1 MNYEQVKQ
9 AVKDYLEVD
18 ETVFNNNISWFVESV
33 ENHIYQEVQ
42 LPALRKNSLG
52 TLTIGNRYLLV
63 PSDFLSVFSVA
74 VIEPGSGEYEHLLY
88 KDVNLV
94 REIYPTP
101 SVTGKPKV
109 FGLFDT
115 SAFILGPTPDKAYQV
130 ELHYFFKP
138 TSISVASTSWIGD
151 NFPSVLVYG
160 AVAEA
165 YRFLKG
171 DEAMQKQY
179 DTKYQESLN
188 LLRKLGEGMAREDAY
203 STSPIK
209 TNVIL
214 GE

>member
-1 MNYEQVKQ
+1 MNYQQLKT

-18 ETVFNNNISWFVESV
+18 ETTFDNNIAWFVESV

-42 LPALRKNSLG
+42 LPSLRKNALG
-52 TLTIGNRYLLV
+52 ALEAGNRYLLV
-63 PSDFLSVFSVA
+63 PDDFLSVFSVA
-74 VIEPGSGEYEHLLY
+74 LIDPDTGEYDHLLY

-101 SVTGKPKV
+101 TVLGKPKV

-138 TSISVASTSWIGD
+138 KSISTAGESWIGK

-179 DTKYQESLN
+179 DTKYHESLN
-188 LLRKLGEGMAREDAY
+188 LLRKLGEGMSREDAY